1 MIITMEDMRRVDY
14 CASGVEAFFKREGLD
29 FDDFLQ
35 NGIDSTRFL
44 ATGSVLARRCVA
56 EAKKARKMREEK

>member
-35 NGIDSTRFL
+35 NGIESIRLL

-56 EAKKARKMREEK
+56 EAKKARKTREEK